1 MFGRS
6 RLISPLESFPRP
18 KPVQVSWSAVRA
30 EALAALPDPGLGR
43 SPCRSPFGSPRPA
56 EALAVHLSG
65 KPVPAEADRCF
76 PAGKN
81 VSRSW
86 HPFRL
91 APRQSRSSGGSP
103 PKRRA
108 GRSRSVSSGWIPIRA
123 EARPVHLW
131 RFREAEASGSTGLLD
146 EACRPCKSEGQARC
160 VRMAAAS
167 SAALAVT
174 SRIFACGQIRKR
186 FRPQPG
192 PSSRGAI
199 NPATTGTCHGKP
211 SRQSRFCLW
220 ITRITGVESAALGK
234 GDCVDRAT
242 LLWASAFLSP
252 DPPRRRA

>member
-131 RFREAEASGSTGLLD
+131 RFRKPKLLVPPGCSTKLADL
-146 EACRPCKSEGQARC
+146 AKAR
-160 VRMAAAS
+160 
-167 SAALAVT
+167 
-174 SRIFACGQIRKR
+174 
-186 FRPQPG
+186 
-192 PSSRGAI
+192 
-199 NPATTGTCHGKP
+199 GKP
-211 SRQSRFCLW
+211 
-220 ITRITGVESAALGK
+220 V
-234 GDCVDRAT
+234 
-242 LLWASAFLSP
+242 ASAWRRLRQPPSP
-252 DPPRRRA
+252 